1 MDFVTEF
8 FNSMTD
14 LQVLVSGWL
23 SALVAFLPVG
33 FAFGAG
39 MVSAANPCGIA
50 LLPSY
55 LSTYLGEEEDEER
68 ARRSAISRVLRA
80 ALVGTTVSM
89 GFVLLFGL
97 AGLVLS
103 AGGSVLLGFM
113 PVLGFFIGGAM
124 ILMGLLMV
132 AGRSV
137 FPRLG
142 VFKRFARR
150 LGGTGEVSVKG
161 YFVFGLVYGA
171 GSLSC
176 ILPLFL
182 AVAGTGIAAGDFATG
197 AGQFLSYSLGMISV
211 VLTLTLALAFLKQG
225 LLVRL
230 KRIAPYMHA
239 ASAAFLVLGGLYMIF
254 YWVAR
259 QSGTILVG

>member
-1 MDFVTEF
+1 MDFVSEL

-23 SALVAFLPVG
+23 SALVALLPVG

-39 MVSAANPCGIA
+39 MVSAANPCGVA

-55 LSTYLGEEEDEER
+55 MSSYLGGQEEDLET
-68 ARRSAISRVLRA
+68 RSTTARVLRA
-80 ALVGTTVSM
+80 ILVGVAVSM
-89 GFVLLFGL
+89 GFVLFFGL
-97 AGLVLS
+97 AGIVIS
-103 AGGSVLLGFM
+103 AGGSALLNFM

-124 ILMGLLMV
+124 ILMAALMI

-142 VFKRFARR
+142 VFKRFANRVGVDR
-150 LGGTGEVSVKG
+150 ELSVKS
-161 YFVFGLVYGA
+161 YFMFGLVYGA

-182 AVAGTGIAAGDFATG
+182 AVIGTGIATGSFATG

-211 VLTLTLALAFLKQG
+211 VLALTLALTFFKHG
-225 LLVRL
+225 FLVRL
-230 KRIAPYMHA
+230 KKVAPHMHT
-239 ASAAFLVLGGLYMIF
+239 ASAVFLLLGGLYMIF

-259 QSGTILVG
+259 QNGTILVG

>member
-1 MDFVTEF
+1 MDFISEL

-14 LQVLVSGWL
+14 LQALVAGWL
-23 SALVAFLPVG
+23 SALVAVLPVG

-39 MVSAANPCGIA
+39 MVSAANPYGIA

-55 LSTYLGEEEDEER
+55 LSTYLGGEEDDLQK
-68 ARRSAISRVLRA
+68 RSTLTRILRA
-80 ALVGTTVSM
+80 ILVGATVFM
-89 GFVLLFGL
+89 GFVLFFGL
-97 AGLVLS
+97 AGIVLS
-103 AGGSVLLGFM
+103 AGGSALIGFM
-113 PVLGFFIGGAM
+113 PVLGFSIGGAM

-142 VFKRFARR
+142 IFKRFANRV
-150 LGGTGEVSVKG
+150 GGTREISVKG
-161 YFVFGLVYGA
+161 YFLFGLVYGA

-182 AVAGTGIAAGDFATG
+182 AVVGTGIVAGDFATG

-211 VLTLTLALAFLKQG
+211 ILVLTLALTFFKQG
-225 LLVRL
+225 VLVRL
-230 KRIAPYMHA
+230 KGLAPYMHT
-239 ASAAFLVLGGLYMIF
+239 ASAVFLVLGGLYMIF
-254 YWVAR
+254 YWVSR
-259 QSGTILVG
+259 TNGTVLFG

>member
-1 MDFVTEF
+1 MDFIREI
-8 FNSMTD
+8 FNSITD
-14 LQVLVSGWL
+14 LQVLVAGWL
-23 SALVAFLPVG
+23 SALVAVLPVG

-39 MVSAANPCGIA
+39 MTSAANPCGVA

-55 LSTYLGEEEDEER
+55 LSLYLGGHENDL
-68 ARRSAISRVLRA
+68 ARCSLATRVLRA
-80 ALVGTTVSM
+80 ILVGTTVSL
-89 GFVLLFGL
+89 GFVLFFGL
-97 AGLVLS
+97 AGLVLA
-103 AGGSVLLGFM
+103 AGGSALIGFM

-142 VFKRFARR
+142 VFKRFANRVGSTR
-150 LGGTGEVSVKG
+150 ELSVKG
-161 YFVFGLVYGA
+161 YFLFGIVYGA

-182 AVAGTGIAAGDFATG
+182 AVVGTGIVAGDFATG

-211 VLTLTLALAFLKQG
+211 ILALTLALTFFKQG
-225 LLVRL
+225 VLVRL
-230 KRIAPYMHA
+230 KSVAPYMHT
-239 ASAAFLVLGGLYMIF
+239 ASAVFLVLGGLYMIF
-254 YWVAR
+254 YWVSR
-259 QSGTILVG
+259 TNGTVLVG